1 MKIAPRGRADR
12 NLAEHGVD
20 MKMVMG
26 NRACRNIYRETMG
39 RAFGG
44 LGLVLKS

>member
-1 MKIAPRGRADR
+1 MKIAPRGRAVR

-26 NRACRNIYRETMG
+26 NRACRNIYRKQWDV
-39 RAFGG
+39 
-44 LGLVLKS
+44 LLVGWDWS